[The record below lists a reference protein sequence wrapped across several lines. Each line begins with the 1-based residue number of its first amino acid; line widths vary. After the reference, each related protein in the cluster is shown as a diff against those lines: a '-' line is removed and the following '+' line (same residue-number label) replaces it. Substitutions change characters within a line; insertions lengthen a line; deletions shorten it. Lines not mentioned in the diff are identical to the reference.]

1 MGETH
6 TANMHRF
13 LLLAALCA
21 AACAFPAEQPLMSE
35 NAVSGLWDA
44 FKIDFNKVY
53 TEEQEPQRLAIF
65 KANVETI
72 YRHNA
77 EHAKSQGWTMGIN
90 EFSDLSGSEFS
101 MMLGFRAEDK
111 PQGEL
116 VVLDETGL
124 PDSVDWTT
132 KGAVNAVKNQ
142 GQCGS
147 CWAFGTVAS
156 VESAN
161 FNKNKE
167 LVSLSEQ
174 QLVSCDTK
182 GGDQGCKGGLPD
194 NAFKYV
200 ESTGL
205 TTESNYPYT
214 SGGGLM
220 GSASRQLL
228 GGGKNKCDTTK
239 IKGDLVKVTGFKDVK
254 GESQLAAAVAQQ
266 VVAVG
271 IDGMS
276 IQHYSSGIFNS
287 SCTGQIDHAVAV
299 VGYSKDYWKVR
310 NSWGKTWG
318 EEGYIRMTRGSDEC
332 HIADMGSYP
341 TM

>member
-77 EHAKSQGWTMGIN
+77 EHAKIQGWTMGIN

-116 VVLDETGL
+116 VVLNETGL

-142 GQCGS
+142 GSCGS

-214 SGGGLM
+214 SGGLM

-228 GGGKNKCDTTK
+228 GGGKNKCDTSK

>member
-1 MGETH
+1 MGT
-6 TANMHRF
+6 TQQTNMHRF

-21 AACAFPAEQPLMSE
+21 AACAFPADQPLMSE
-35 NAVSGLWDA
+35 SAFSGLWDA

-53 TEEQEPQRLAIF
+53 TEAQEPQRLAIF

-72 YRHNA
+72 FRHNA
-77 EHAKSQGWTMGIN
+77 EHAKTQGWTMGIN
-90 EFSDLSGSEFS
+90 EFSDLSATEFS
-101 MMLGFRAEDK
+101 TMLGFRAEDK

-116 VVLDETGL
+116 VYLNETGI

-132 KGAVNAVKNQ
+132 KGAVNAIKNQ

-156 VESAN
+156 VEAAN
-161 FNKNKE
+161 FNKNKK

-174 QLVSCDTK
+174 QLVSCDTH

-214 SGGGLM
+214 SGGLM
-220 GSASRQLL
+220 SSASRNLL

-239 IKGDLVKVTGFKDVK
+239 IKGDLVKVTGYKDVK

-276 IQHYSSGIFNS
+276 IQHYSSGIFKS

-299 VGYSKDYWKVR
+299 VGYAKDYWKVR
-310 NSWGKTWG
+310 NSWGTTWG
-318 EEGYIRMTRGSDEC
+318 ESGYIRMTRGSDEC

>member
-1 MGETH
+1 
-6 TANMHRF
+6 
-13 LLLAALCA
+13 
-21 AACAFPAEQPLMSE
+21 MSE

-116 VVLDETGL
+116 VVLNETGL

-214 SGGGLM
+214 SGGLM